1 MTGGCSSKLWCCPIV
16 SNLLL
21 EKLVE
26 LKRVVGNT
34 PVLRL
39 RNLFSDVEVY
49 MKLEF
54 MNPTGSH
61 KDRIAVFMIED
72 AIRKGLLGPGGT
84 VIEASSGNTAISVAW
99 VAARLGLR
107 AVIVVEEQV
116 SRQKV
121 GMLKSL
127 GAEIVYAKQGENV
140 KLASELSEK
149 LSGVWLNQYD
159 NLANHMAHYTTTGP
173 EILRQLGEVDLFVMG
188 MGTCGTITGVGR
200 FLKEKLG
207 NRVKVVGVVPRGS
220 AIKGG
225 PGRGDRIEGLIT
237 SFVPGLCREF
247 DEYVD
252 EIVEVSYDEALKA
265 VKELAKKEGILAG
278 LSSGANIVGVRK
290 ALELFKA
297 RKVVT
302 IAADSMLR
310 YPELLS

>member
-1 MTGGCSSKLWCCPIV
+1 MFSSKPWCRLIV
-16 SNLLL
+16 SDFLL
-21 EKLVE
+21 ERLAE

-39 RNLFSDVEVY
+39 RRLFTGDVEVY

-54 MNPTGSH
+54 VNPTGSH

-84 VIEASSGNTAISVAW
+84 VIEASSGNTAVSVAW

-140 KLASELSEK
+140 KLASELAEK
-149 LSGVWLNQYD
+149 LGGVWLNQYG

-173 EILRQLGEVDLFVMG
+173 EILRQLGEIDLFVMG
-188 MGTCGTITGVGR
+188 MGTCGTVTGVGR

-225 PGRGDRIEGLIT
+225 PGKGDRIEGLIT

-247 DEYVD
+247 GEYVD
-252 EIVEVSYDEALKA
+252 EIIEVSYDEALEA
-265 VKELAKKEGILAG
+265 VRELARNEGILAG

-310 YPELLS
+310 YPELFS